1 MKLDIKALLAM
12 AVLAGVLAFFFLAPS
27 DGLQAAP
34 TPAMTTVDGQA
45 LDPDKLSGKP
55 YMVVFWATDCP
66 GCVKEIP
73 HLNEL
78 YTEFGKDGFEVIAIA
93 MPHDQVDHINTMR
106 AQKGMNY
113 KIVFDEDGTLAKA
126 YGGVSLTPTNLLIS
140 PDGKVALH
148 KVGTFDP
155 AGMRQLISD
164 MLKG

>member
-1 MKLDIKALLAM
+1 MKLDIKALLGL
-12 AVLAGVLAFFFLAPS
+12 AVIAGVLAFFFLAPT

-34 TPAMTTVDGQA
+34 TPKMTTIDGKTI
-45 LDPDKLSGKP
+45 DPGKLSGKP

-78 YTEFGKDGFEVIAIA
+78 YTDLGKDGFEVIAIA
-93 MPHDQVDHINTMR
+93 MPHDEVAQIKTMR
-106 AQKGMNY
+106 KQKGMNY

-126 YGGVSLTPTNLLIS
+126 YGGVTLTPTNLLIS

-155 AGMRQLISD
+155 ANIRQLITD